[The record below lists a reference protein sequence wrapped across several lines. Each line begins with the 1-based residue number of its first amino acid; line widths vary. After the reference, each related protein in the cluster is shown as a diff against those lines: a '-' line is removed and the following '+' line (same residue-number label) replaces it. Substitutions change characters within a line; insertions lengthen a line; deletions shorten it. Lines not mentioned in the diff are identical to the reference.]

1 MESSW
6 EMNYKPNLYK
16 FQFHQKV
23 VCNKGERCSYL
34 LGKNISHRI
43 AFHRSSGI
51 AYHLHFCLSS
61 CAGLSGHDWPGQP
74 EPLEQGLWFT
84 TEPLWYGKTGLDH
97 GFSTDILDQ
106 IILCCGM
113 GLTSIWGIFSSICGF
128 CSTCELWYPQMFPDT
143 VRYSLCGKI
152 ALHWEPLVQTD
163 LKF

>member
-43 AFHRSSGI
+43 TFHRSSGI

-106 IILCCGM
+106 IILCCG
-113 GLTSIWGIFSSICGF
+113 GCSVHCRVFSSITGLYLLDARG
-128 CSTCELWYPQMFPDT
+128 T
-143 VRYSLCGKI
+143 SL
-152 ALHWEPLVQTD
+152 LVTI
-163 LKF
+163 